1 MSTKNIT
8 KTISKILNELCEQK
22 KDKDYTCSLVKQAE
36 EVGIPYPTFIKYVN
50 GKAECSAENLTKIAN
65 YYNVSTDL
73 TDIKSTDTKVKDICD
88 YTGLTEYSISLLH
101 DSAENI
107 FSISE
112 TILDTINLLLKQTS
126 NSITYDKLA
135 DDFYFKENCLLSAL
149 YEYIRLVLNPENK
162 TFYIS
167 ESGNVFEDKT
177 LDWNDLL
184 NDNERDLFDLLTVK
198 TVSQNDIILK
208 VLLDNV
214 CDCLKVARNEYQ
226 QEIEKNKKERKQ
238 IKEDFKSGKRK
249 L

>member
-1 MSTKNIT
+1 MDN
-8 KTISKILNELCEQK
+8 KIIGNRINTLLAIRR
-22 KDKDYTCSLVKQAE
+22 VKQKELAKVLGVKDNIISYFCSGARKPNLE
-36 EVGIPYPTFIKYVN
+36 QIIEIAKYF
-50 GKAECSAENLTKIAN
+50 
-65 YYNVSTDL
+65 NVSTDYLLGL
-73 TDIKSTDTKVKDICD
+73 TDIKSTNVKVKDICD

-177 LDWNDLL
+177 LDWNDSLP
-184 NDNERDLFDLLTVK
+184 DNERDLFDLLSVK

-226 QEIEKNKKERKQ
+226 QEIEKNKKEWKQ